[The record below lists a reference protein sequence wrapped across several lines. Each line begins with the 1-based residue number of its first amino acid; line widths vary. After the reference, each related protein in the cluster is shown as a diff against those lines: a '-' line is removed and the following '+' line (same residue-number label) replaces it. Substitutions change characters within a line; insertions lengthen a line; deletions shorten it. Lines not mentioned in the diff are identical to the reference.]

1 MAKITHDTTGID
13 PNKPTGFEPYEGP
26 VPKPG
31 VYWAEIQVCKT
42 AVGKDSGNTYFKVLY
57 RLGPNADPAKNE
69 CKGAPIWDNVVP
81 GEHELSQAR
90 LAQLINSIC
99 GKPKAVF
106 DVDDDTNEVKTVGGK
121 KPVGTKVRLV
131 VAREMYQ
138 GEPQA
143 RVSDVFPVPKG
154 DTWGGG
160 AAAAAEEPEEE
171 IEEAEEAEEAEEVE
185 VSAEEEARTA
195 ELAKKTLVA
204 LKKIAKE
211 AGVEG
216 VPASK
221 EDAIAAIL
229 DVEFGEESE
238 EEEAEE
244 EETEEEESE
253 EEEDESEAR
262 RAELAEMDRA
272 GLKAALKESDP
283 DFKVLKRHTD
293 AELLEAIIAAE
304 FEPDEDESEPP
315 F

>member
-160 AAAAAEEPEEE
+160 AVAAAEPEEE
-171 IEEAEEAEEAEEVE
+171 VEEEETEEAEEEIELSE
-185 VSAEEEARTA
+185 EEEARSA
-195 ELAKKTLVA
+195 ELSKKTLPA
-204 LKKIAKE
+204 LKKIAKDAGIEEVFKTKEE
-211 AGVEG
+211 AV
-216 VPASK
+216 
-221 EDAIAAIL
+221 AAIL
-229 DVEFGEESE
+229 DAEFGEGEE
-238 EEEAEE
+238 EEEEEEEEVEEEAE
-244 EETEEEESE
+244 E

-262 RAELAEMDRA
+262 RAELAGLDRA
-272 GLKAALKESDP
+272 GLKAALKEADP
-283 DFKVLKRHTD
+283 DFKVLKRHSD
-293 AELLEAIIAAE
+293 ADLLEAIIAAE
-304 FEPDEDESEPP
+304 FEPAEDDSEPP